1 MKSPDFPTRPVL
13 IVDDELDAIHACEV
27 RLRSGGITNTIACD
41 DSRDVMRLID
51 ERQVGIVLLDLS
63 MPHLSG
69 EQLLELISRDYP
81 EVAIL
86 IVTAANEVATAVRC
100 MQAGAFDYMVKPV
113 EKSRMISGIQR
124 AIEYQE
130 LHEEYSSFKERVL
143 SNTLA
148 HPEAFSGII
157 TNNPLMNSLF
167 QYVETIAETSRPVLV
182 TGETGTGK
190 ELIARVLHEL
200 SGRKGLLVEVNAAGL
215 DDAVF
220 ADTLFG
226 HVKGAFTGADEAR
239 QGLIEQAS
247 GGTLL
252 LDEIGDLSLPSQ
264 VKLLRLLQEGHY
276 SPLGSDIPK
285 RTDARVVATT
295 NRDIEALREAGHFR
309 ADLFYRLSTH
319 HVHLPPLRK
328 RLDDLPLLLDH
339 FLEKSAEA
347 LGKRKP
353 TPPEE
358 LANWLSIYDFPGNVR
373 ELEGMLFDA
382 VSKHGGRMLSMDA
395 FKDHISTAPVPS
407 SEAGTARPKEEGPL
421 LRFQERLPTLK
432 EATDLLILEALGRAG
447 GNQSVAA
454 KLLNMSRPTLSR
466 RLKQLSG

>member
-1 MKSPDFPTRPVL
+1 MKSPDYPIQPVL
-13 IVDDELDAIHACEV
+13 IVDDEPDAIRACEV
-27 RLRSGGITNTIACD
+27 RLRAGGITNTLACD
-41 DSRDVMRLID
+41 DSREAMRLIGQ
-51 ERQVGIVLLDLS
+51 EQVGVVLLDLS

-81 EVAIL
+81 QVTVL

-113 EKSRMISGIQR
+113 EKSRMVSGVQR
-124 AIEYQE
+124 AIEYRE
-130 LHEEYSSFKERVL
+130 LHEEYRSFKERVL
-143 SNTLA
+143 SDTLA
-148 HPEAFSGII
+148 HPEAFSAIV
-157 TNNPLMNSLF
+157 TNNPLMHSLF
-167 QYVETIAETSRPVLV
+167 QYVETIAKTKRPVLI

-200 SGRKGLLVEVNAAGL
+200 SGREGPIVDVNAAGL

-239 QGLIEQAS
+239 PGLIEQAS

-264 VKLLRLLQEGHY
+264 VKLLRLLQEGRY
-276 SPLGSDIPK
+276 SPLGSDIVK
-285 RTDARVVATT
+285 RSDARVIATT
-295 NRDIEALREAGHFR
+295 NRDLEALRTEGHFR

-347 LGKRKP
+347 LGKKKP
-353 TPPEE
+353 TAPEE
-358 LANWLSIYDFPGNVR
+358 LARWLATYDFPGNLR

-395 FKDHISTAPVPS
+395 FKDHIGTAPAPS
-407 SEAGTARPKEEGPL
+407 SEAGTARQQEEDPA
-421 LRFQERLPTLK
+421 LRFGARLPSLK
-432 EATDLLILEALGRAG
+432 EATDLLILEAMQRAG

-466 RLKQLSG
+466 RIKQLSD